1 MNSPRFTLNW
11 YDIVK
16 GLQMYL
22 ITTVVMS
29 LGSVILTPGF
39 SVFSADWLAIIMNT
53 VDVAVISTFSYL
65 VKNFITDTS
74 VLQ

>member
-11 YDIVK
+11 YDLVK

-22 ITTVVMS
+22 ITTIVMS

-74 VLQ
+74 VL

>member
-1 MNSPRFTLNW
+1 MPSPRFTLNW
-11 YDIVK
+11 YDLIK
-16 GLQMYL
+16 GVQMFVV
-22 ITTVVMS
+22 TTVVMS

-39 SVFSADWLAIIMNT
+39 SVFSADWLAILMNT

-74 VLQ
+74 VL

>member
-11 YDIVK
+11 YDLVK

-39 SVFSADWLAIIMNT
+39 SVFSADWLAILMNT
-53 VDVAVISTFSYL
+53 VDVAVISTVSYL

-74 VLQ
+74 VL

>member
-11 YDIVK
+11 YDLIK
-16 GLQMYL
+16 GVQMFV

-39 SVFSADWLAIIMNT
+39 SVFSADWLAILMNT
-53 VDVAVISTFSYL
+53 VDIAVISTFSYL
-65 VKNFITDTS
+65 VKNFFTDTS
-74 VLQ
+74 VL

>member
-11 YDIVK
+11 YDLIK
-16 GLQMYL
+16 GVQMFV

-39 SVFSADWLAIIMNT
+39 SVFSADWLAILMNT

-65 VKNFITDTS
+65 VKNFFTDTS
-74 VLQ
+74 VL

>member
-11 YDIVK
+11 YDLVK

-29 LGSVILTPGF
+29 LGSIILVPGF
-39 SVFSADWLAIIMNT
+39 SVFSADWLTILMNT

-65 VKNFITDTS
+65 VKNFVTDTS
-74 VLQ
+74 VL

>member
-1 MNSPRFTLNW
+1 MDSPRFTLNW
-11 YDIVK
+11 YDLIK
-16 GLQMYL
+16 GVQMFV

-39 SVFSADWLAIIMNT
+39 SVFSADWLAILMNT
-53 VDVAVISTFSYL
+53 VDIAVISTFSYL

>member
-11 YDIVK
+11 YDLVK

-22 ITTVVMS
+22 ITTILMS

-39 SVFSADWLAIIMNT
+39 SVFSADWLAILMNT
-53 VDVAVISTFSYL
+53 VDVAVISTVSYL

-74 VLQ
+74 VL

>member
-1 MNSPRFTLNW
+1 MDSPRFTLNW

-39 SVFSADWLAIIMNT
+39 SVFSADWLAILMNT

>member
-11 YDIVK
+11 YDLVK

-22 ITTVVMS
+22 ITTIVMS
-29 LGSVILTPGF
+29 LGSIILVPGF
-39 SVFSADWLAIIMNT
+39 SVFSADWIAVLMNT
-53 VDVAVISTFSYL
+53 VDVAVISMFSYL

-74 VLQ
+74 VL

>member
-1 MNSPRFTLNW
+1 MDSPRFTLNW

-39 SVFSADWLAIIMNT
+39 SVFSADWLAILMNT
-53 VDVAVISTFSYL
+53 VDIAVISTFSYL
-65 VKNFITDTS
+65 VKNFFTDTS
-74 VLQ
+74 VL

>member
-39 SVFSADWLAIIMNT
+39 SVFSADWLAILMNT

>member
-1 MNSPRFTLNW
+1 MPSPRFTLNW
-11 YDIVK
+11 YDLVK

-29 LGSVILTPGF
+29 LGSIILTPGF
-39 SVFSADWLAIIMNT
+39 SVFSADWLAILMNT
-53 VDVAVISTFSYL
+53 VDVAVISTVSYL

-74 VLQ
+74 VL

>member
-11 YDIVK
+11 YDLIK
-16 GLQMYL
+16 GVQMFV

-39 SVFSADWLAIIMNT
+39 SVFSADWLAILMNT

>member
-11 YDIVK
+11 YDLVK

-39 SVFSADWLAIIMNT
+39 SVFSADWLAILMNT

-65 VKNFITDTS
+65 VKNFFPDTS
-74 VLQ
+74 VL

>member
-11 YDIVK
+11 YDLVK

-22 ITTVVMS
+22 ITTIVMS
-29 LGSVILTPGF
+29 LGSIILVPGF
-39 SVFSADWLAIIMNT
+39 SVFSADWIAVLMNA
-53 VDVAVISTFSYL
+53 VDVAVISMFSYV

-74 VLQ
+74 VL

>member
-11 YDIVK
+11 YDLVK

-39 SVFSADWLAIIMNT
+39 SVFSADWLAILMNT

-74 VLQ
+74 VL

>member
-11 YDIVK
+11 YDLIK
-16 GLQMYL
+16 GVQMFV

-39 SVFSADWLAIIMNT
+39 SVFSADWLAILMNT

-74 VLQ
+74 VL

>member
-11 YDIVK
+11 YDLVK

-39 SVFSADWLAIIMNT
+39 SVFSADWLAILMNT

-65 VKNFITDTS
+65 VKNFFTDTS
-74 VLQ
+74 VL

>member
-1 MNSPRFTLNW
+1 MNSPRFTLNF
-11 YDIVK
+11 YDIIK
-16 GLQMYL
+16 GVQMFV

-39 SVFSADWLAIIMNT
+39 SVFSADWLAILMNT

-74 VLQ
+74 VL

>member
-1 MNSPRFTLNW
+1 MLSPRFTLNW
-11 YDIVK
+11 YDLIK
-16 GLQMYL
+16 GVQMFV

-39 SVFSADWLAIIMNT
+39 SVFSADWLAILMNT

-65 VKNFITDTS
+65 VKNFVTDTS
-74 VLQ
+74 VL

>member
-1 MNSPRFTLNW
+1 MDSPRFTLNW
-11 YDIVK
+11 YDLIK
-16 GLQMYL
+16 GVQMFV

-39 SVFSADWLAIIMNT
+39 SVFSADWLAILMNT

>member
-1 MNSPRFTLNW
+1 MLSPRFTLNF
-11 YDIVK
+11 YDLIK
-16 GLQMYL
+16 GVQMFV

-29 LGSVILTPGF
+29 LGSVVLTPGF
-39 SVFSADWLAIIMNT
+39 SVFSADWLAILMNT

-74 VLQ
+74 VL

>member
-39 SVFSADWLAIIMNT
+39 SVFSADWLAILMNT

-74 VLQ
+74 VL

>member
-29 LGSVILTPGF
+29 LGSIILTPGF
-39 SVFSADWLAIIMNT
+39 SVFSADWLAILMNT
-53 VDVAVISTFSYL
+53 VDVAVISTVSYL

-74 VLQ
+74 VL

>member
-1 MNSPRFTLNW
+1 MDSPRFTLNW
-11 YDIVK
+11 YDLIK
-16 GLQMYL
+16 GVQMFV

-39 SVFSADWLAIIMNT
+39 SVFSADWLAILMNT

-74 VLQ
+74 VL

>member
-1 MNSPRFTLNW
+1 MDSPRFTLNF
-11 YDIVK
+11 YDIIK
-16 GLQMYL
+16 GVQMFV

-39 SVFSADWLAIIMNT
+39 SVFSADWLAILMNT

-65 VKNFITDTS
+65 VKNFFTDTS
-74 VLQ
+74 VL